1 MRKIVFIVCGAAAL
15 MLHSGCE
22 RVDTCPGDNE
32 EGALPVSLE
41 DVALLLSEINIG
53 EEQLREV
60 SDAVSSSSENG
71 YDEEY
76 TMRDL
81 FSCPGAG
88 VGDSSIPGKLKSGE
102 SGYRSPMRDMIREH
116 LLSGTSVLSKSMPKK
131 REAFT
136 SSVDVFLKALESSD
150 IQIYWPFSEEWD
162 GESLPVITFDPCDGS
177 ETNIGYR
184 AVDDGSGVRTVE
196 EVIVDERF
204 ASEYPEIA
212 ARYYGKLAQTSA
224 NGVVALNTMLAQD
237 GFVVYVP
244 KHTVVERPIQLV
256 NIFRSDVDTMANRRI
271 LFIVEENAEARL
283 LVCDHSIDDVKFFS
297 NQVIEIFAGA
307 NARADYYDLEE
318 SSVSTT
324 RFSNLFVRQ
333 EAHSSVVVNGV
344 TLTNGLTRNNYFVS
358 LEGEGADLSLC
369 GMSVLDKE
377 QQLDTYSLVHHKVPH
392 CTCNE
397 LFKNVLND
405 RAIGAFSGR
414 ILVEQGADKTEA
426 YQTNRNLC
434 ATRECRMYSKPQLEI
449 YADDVKCSHGMST
462 GQLDENALF
471 YMQSRGIS
479 RDEARMLL
487 SVAFTSDVIEH
498 VRLEALKDR
507 LHKLVE
513 KRFRGELAK
522 CAGCRICK

>member
-41 DVALLLSEINIG
+41 DVALLLTEINIG

-116 LLSGTSVLSKSMPKK
+116 LLSGASVLSKSMPKK

-150 IQIYWPFSEEWD
+150 IQIYWPFSEDWD

-204 ASEYPEIA
+204 ASEYPVWVVNRNDDAGFTSLEMLRRQDPEWGTGGGSVIVKLQTLPSARA
-212 ARYYGKLAQTSA
+212 ASSDTPVRTLILKDF
-224 NGVVALNTMLAQD
+224 TMLRNYD
-237 GFVVYVP
+237 P
-244 KHTVVERPIQLV
+244 W
-256 NIFRSDVDTMANRRI
+256 
-271 LFIVEENAEARL
+271 
-283 LVCDHSIDDVKFFS
+283 
-297 NQVIEIFAGA
+297 FAGA
-307 NARADYYDLEE
+307 SEFFVKIG
-318 SSVSTT
+318 SVEDFTAS
-324 RFSNLFVRQ
+324 
-333 EAHSSVVVNGV
+333 
-344 TLTNGLTRNNYFVS
+344 
-358 LEGEGADLSLC
+358 
-369 GMSVLDKE
+369 
-377 QQLDTYSLVHHKVPH
+377 
-392 CTCNE
+392 
-397 LFKNVLND
+397 
-405 RAIGAFSGR
+405 
-414 ILVEQGADKTEA
+414 TEA
-426 YQTNRNLC
+426 ELKLYNPAVTDFMIVVKRK
-434 ATRECRMYSKPQLEI
+434 YVGKPRPFNAVLVSEWTDQLEKCALMI
-449 YADDVKCSHGMST
+449 TEDDGGTRTSWKCSAVVKVASKSYGFEINLPFNT
-462 GQLDENALF
+462 RDDIVWRGQL
-471 YMQSRGIS
+471 SR
-479 RDEARMLL
+479 RY
-487 SVAFTSDVIEH
+487 
-498 VRLEALKDR
+498 LEANDCVTGHFGDVDLTFEIR
-507 LHKLVE
+507 E
-513 KRFRGELAK
+513 YPS
-522 CAGCRICK
+522 

>member
-116 LLSGTSVLSKSMPKK
+116 LLSGASVLSKSMPKK

-150 IQIYWPFSEEWD
+150 IQIYWPFSEDWD

-204 ASEYPEIA
+204 ASEYPVWVVNRNDDAGFTSLEMLRRQDPEWGTGGGSVIVKLQTLPSARA
-212 ARYYGKLAQTSA
+212 ASSDTPVRTLILKDF
-224 NGVVALNTMLAQD
+224 TMLRNYD
-237 GFVVYVP
+237 P
-244 KHTVVERPIQLV
+244 W
-256 NIFRSDVDTMANRRI
+256 
-271 LFIVEENAEARL
+271 
-283 LVCDHSIDDVKFFS
+283 
-297 NQVIEIFAGA
+297 FAGA
-307 NARADYYDLEE
+307 SEFFVKIGSVEDFTASTEVELKLYNPAVTDFMIVVKRKYVGKPRPFNAVL
-318 SSVSTT
+318 VSEWT
-324 RFSNLFVRQ
+324 
-333 EAHSSVVVNGV
+333 
-344 TLTNGLTRNNYFVS
+344 
-358 LEGEGADLSLC
+358 D
-369 GMSVLDKE
+369 
-377 QQLDTYSLVHHKVPH
+377 
-392 CTCNE
+392 
-397 LFKNVLND
+397 
-405 RAIGAFSGR
+405 
-414 ILVEQGADKTEA
+414 
-426 YQTNRNLC
+426 
-434 ATRECRMYSKPQLEI
+434 QLEKCALMI
-449 YADDVKCSHGMST
+449 TEDDGGTRTSWKCSAVVKVASKSYGFEINLPFNT
-462 GQLDENALF
+462 RDDIVWRGQL
-471 YMQSRGIS
+471 SR
-479 RDEARMLL
+479 RY
-487 SVAFTSDVIEH
+487 
-498 VRLEALKDR
+498 LEANDCVTGHFGDVDLTFEIR
-507 LHKLVE
+507 E
-513 KRFRGELAK
+513 YPS
-522 CAGCRICK
+522 

>member
-116 LLSGTSVLSKSMPKK
+116 LLSGASVLSKSMPKK

-150 IQIYWPFSEEWD
+150 IQIYWPFSEDWD

-204 ASEYPEIA
+204 ASEYPVWVVNRNDDAGFTSLEMLRRQDPEWGTGGGSVIVKPQTLPSARA
-212 ARYYGKLAQTSA
+212 ASSDTPVRTLILKDF
-224 NGVVALNTMLAQD
+224 TMLRNYD
-237 GFVVYVP
+237 P
-244 KHTVVERPIQLV
+244 W
-256 NIFRSDVDTMANRRI
+256 
-271 LFIVEENAEARL
+271 
-283 LVCDHSIDDVKFFS
+283 
-297 NQVIEIFAGA
+297 FAGA
-307 NARADYYDLEE
+307 SEFFVKIG
-318 SSVSTT
+318 SVEDFTAS
-324 RFSNLFVRQ
+324 
-333 EAHSSVVVNGV
+333 
-344 TLTNGLTRNNYFVS
+344 
-358 LEGEGADLSLC
+358 
-369 GMSVLDKE
+369 
-377 QQLDTYSLVHHKVPH
+377 
-392 CTCNE
+392 
-397 LFKNVLND
+397 
-405 RAIGAFSGR
+405 
-414 ILVEQGADKTEA
+414 TEA
-426 YQTNRNLC
+426 ELKLYNPAVTDFMIVVKRK
-434 ATRECRMYSKPQLEI
+434 YVGKPRPFNAVLVSEWTDQLEKCALMI
-449 YADDVKCSHGMST
+449 TEDDGGTRTSWKCSAVVKVESKSYGFEINLPFNT
-462 GQLDENALF
+462 RDDIVWRGQL
-471 YMQSRGIS
+471 SR
-479 RDEARMLL
+479 RY
-487 SVAFTSDVIEH
+487 
-498 VRLEALKDR
+498 LEANDCVTGHFGDVDLTFEIR
-507 LHKLVE
+507 E
-513 KRFRGELAK
+513 YPS
-522 CAGCRICK
+522 

>member
-1 MRKIVFIVCGAAAL
+1 MRKIVFIVCWAAAL

-116 LLSGTSVLSKSMPKK
+116 LLSGASVLSKSMPKK

-150 IQIYWPFSEEWD
+150 IQIYWPFSEDWD

-204 ASEYPEIA
+204 ASEYPVWVVNRNDDAGFTSLEMLRRQDPEWGTGGGSVIVKLQTLPSARA
-212 ARYYGKLAQTSA
+212 ASSDTPVRTLILKDF
-224 NGVVALNTMLAQD
+224 TMLRNYD
-237 GFVVYVP
+237 P
-244 KHTVVERPIQLV
+244 W
-256 NIFRSDVDTMANRRI
+256 
-271 LFIVEENAEARL
+271 
-283 LVCDHSIDDVKFFS
+283 
-297 NQVIEIFAGA
+297 FAGA
-307 NARADYYDLEE
+307 SEFFVKIG
-318 SSVSTT
+318 SVEDFTAS
-324 RFSNLFVRQ
+324 
-333 EAHSSVVVNGV
+333 
-344 TLTNGLTRNNYFVS
+344 
-358 LEGEGADLSLC
+358 
-369 GMSVLDKE
+369 
-377 QQLDTYSLVHHKVPH
+377 
-392 CTCNE
+392 
-397 LFKNVLND
+397 
-405 RAIGAFSGR
+405 
-414 ILVEQGADKTEA
+414 TEA
-426 YQTNRNLC
+426 ELKLYNPAVTDFMIVVKRK
-434 ATRECRMYSKPQLEI
+434 YVGKPRPFNAVLVSEWTDQLEKCALMI
-449 YADDVKCSHGMST
+449 TEDDGGTRTSWKCSAVVKVASKSYGFEINLPFNT
-462 GQLDENALF
+462 RDDIVWRGQL
-471 YMQSRGIS
+471 SR
-479 RDEARMLL
+479 RY
-487 SVAFTSDVIEH
+487 
-498 VRLEALKDR
+498 LEANDCVTGHFGDVDLTFEIR
-507 LHKLVE
+507 E
-513 KRFRGELAK
+513 YPS
-522 CAGCRICK
+522 

>member
-116 LLSGTSVLSKSMPKK
+116 LLSGASVLSKSMPKK

-150 IQIYWPFSEEWD
+150 IQIYWPFSEDWD

-204 ASEYPEIA
+204 ASEYPVWVVNRNDDAGFTSLEMLRRQDPEWGTGGGSVIVKLQTLPSARA
-212 ARYYGKLAQTSA
+212 ASSDTPVRTLILKDF
-224 NGVVALNTMLAQD
+224 TMLRNYD
-237 GFVVYVP
+237 P
-244 KHTVVERPIQLV
+244 W
-256 NIFRSDVDTMANRRI
+256 
-271 LFIVEENAEARL
+271 
-283 LVCDHSIDDVKFFS
+283 
-297 NQVIEIFAGA
+297 FAGA
-307 NARADYYDLEE
+307 SEFFVKTG
-318 SSVSTT
+318 SVEDFTAS
-324 RFSNLFVRQ
+324 
-333 EAHSSVVVNGV
+333 
-344 TLTNGLTRNNYFVS
+344 
-358 LEGEGADLSLC
+358 
-369 GMSVLDKE
+369 
-377 QQLDTYSLVHHKVPH
+377 
-392 CTCNE
+392 
-397 LFKNVLND
+397 
-405 RAIGAFSGR
+405 
-414 ILVEQGADKTEA
+414 TEA
-426 YQTNRNLC
+426 ELKLYNPAVTDFMIVVKRK
-434 ATRECRMYSKPQLEI
+434 YVGKPRPFNAVLVSEWTDQLEKCALMI
-449 YADDVKCSHGMST
+449 TEDDGGTRTSWKCSAVVKVASKSYGFEINLPFNT
-462 GQLDENALF
+462 RDDIVWRGQL
-471 YMQSRGIS
+471 SR
-479 RDEARMLL
+479 RY
-487 SVAFTSDVIEH
+487 
-498 VRLEALKDR
+498 LEANDCVTGHFGDVDLTFEIR
-507 LHKLVE
+507 E
-513 KRFRGELAK
+513 YPS
-522 CAGCRICK
+522 

>member
-116 LLSGTSVLSKSMPKK
+116 LLSGASVLSKSMPKK

-150 IQIYWPFSEEWD
+150 IQIYWPFSEDWD

-204 ASEYPEIA
+204 ASEYPVWIVNRNDDAGFTSLEMLRRQDPEWGTGGGSVIVKPQTLPSARA
-212 ARYYGKLAQTSA
+212 ASSDTPVRTLILKDF
-224 NGVVALNTMLAQD
+224 TMLRNYD
-237 GFVVYVP
+237 P
-244 KHTVVERPIQLV
+244 W
-256 NIFRSDVDTMANRRI
+256 
-271 LFIVEENAEARL
+271 
-283 LVCDHSIDDVKFFS
+283 
-297 NQVIEIFAGA
+297 FAGA
-307 NARADYYDLEE
+307 SEFFVKIG
-318 SSVSTT
+318 SVEDFTAS
-324 RFSNLFVRQ
+324 
-333 EAHSSVVVNGV
+333 
-344 TLTNGLTRNNYFVS
+344 
-358 LEGEGADLSLC
+358 
-369 GMSVLDKE
+369 
-377 QQLDTYSLVHHKVPH
+377 
-392 CTCNE
+392 
-397 LFKNVLND
+397 
-405 RAIGAFSGR
+405 
-414 ILVEQGADKTEA
+414 TEA
-426 YQTNRNLC
+426 ELKLYNPAVTDFMIVVKRK
-434 ATRECRMYSKPQLEI
+434 YVGKPRPFNAVLVSEWTDQLEKCALMI
-449 YADDVKCSHGMST
+449 TEDDGGTRTSWKCSAVVKVASKSYGFEINLPFNT
-462 GQLDENALF
+462 RDDIVWRGQL
-471 YMQSRGIS
+471 SR
-479 RDEARMLL
+479 RY
-487 SVAFTSDVIEH
+487 
-498 VRLEALKDR
+498 LEANDCVTGHFGDVDLTFEIR
-507 LHKLVE
+507 E
-513 KRFRGELAK
+513 YPS
-522 CAGCRICK
+522 

>member
-116 LLSGTSVLSKSMPKK
+116 LLSGASVLSKSMPKK

-150 IQIYWPFSEEWD
+150 IQIYWPFSEDWD

-204 ASEYPEIA
+204 ASEYPVWVVNRNDDAGFTSLEMLRRQDPEWGTGGGSVIVKPQTLPSARA
-212 ARYYGKLAQTSA
+212 ASSDTPVRTLILKDF
-224 NGVVALNTMLAQD
+224 TMLRNYD
-237 GFVVYVP
+237 P
-244 KHTVVERPIQLV
+244 W
-256 NIFRSDVDTMANRRI
+256 
-271 LFIVEENAEARL
+271 
-283 LVCDHSIDDVKFFS
+283 
-297 NQVIEIFAGA
+297 FAGA
-307 NARADYYDLEE
+307 SEFFVKIG
-318 SSVSTT
+318 SVEDFTAS
-324 RFSNLFVRQ
+324 
-333 EAHSSVVVNGV
+333 
-344 TLTNGLTRNNYFVS
+344 
-358 LEGEGADLSLC
+358 
-369 GMSVLDKE
+369 
-377 QQLDTYSLVHHKVPH
+377 
-392 CTCNE
+392 
-397 LFKNVLND
+397 
-405 RAIGAFSGR
+405 
-414 ILVEQGADKTEA
+414 TEA
-426 YQTNRNLC
+426 ELKLYNPAVTDFMIVVKRK
-434 ATRECRMYSKPQLEI
+434 YVGKPRPFNAVLVSEWTDQLEKCALMI
-449 YADDVKCSHGMST
+449 TEDDGGTRTSWKCSAVVKVASKSYGFEINLPFNT
-462 GQLDENALF
+462 RDDIVWRGQL
-471 YMQSRGIS
+471 SRRYLETNDCVTGH
-479 RDEARMLL
+479 
-487 SVAFTSDVIEH
+487 FGDVDLTFEIREYPS
-498 VRLEALKDR
+498 
-507 LHKLVE
+507 
-513 KRFRGELAK
+513 
-522 CAGCRICK
+522 

>member
-116 LLSGTSVLSKSMPKK
+116 LLSGASVLSKSMPKK

-150 IQIYWPFSEEWD
+150 IQIYWPFSEDWD

-204 ASEYPEIA
+204 ASEYPVWVVNRNDDAGFTSLEMLRRQDPEWGTGGGSVIVKLQTLPSARA
-212 ARYYGKLAQTSA
+212 ASSDAPVRTLILKDF
-224 NGVVALNTMLAQD
+224 TMLRNYD
-237 GFVVYVP
+237 P
-244 KHTVVERPIQLV
+244 W
-256 NIFRSDVDTMANRRI
+256 
-271 LFIVEENAEARL
+271 
-283 LVCDHSIDDVKFFS
+283 
-297 NQVIEIFAGA
+297 FAGA
-307 NARADYYDLEE
+307 SEFFVKIG
-318 SSVSTT
+318 SVEDFTAS
-324 RFSNLFVRQ
+324 
-333 EAHSSVVVNGV
+333 
-344 TLTNGLTRNNYFVS
+344 
-358 LEGEGADLSLC
+358 
-369 GMSVLDKE
+369 
-377 QQLDTYSLVHHKVPH
+377 
-392 CTCNE
+392 
-397 LFKNVLND
+397 
-405 RAIGAFSGR
+405 
-414 ILVEQGADKTEA
+414 TEA
-426 YQTNRNLC
+426 ELKLYNPAVTDFMIVVKRK
-434 ATRECRMYSKPQLEI
+434 YVGKPRPFNAVLVSEWTDQLEKCALMI
-449 YADDVKCSHGMST
+449 TEDDGGTRTSWKCSAVVKVASKSYGFEINLPFNT
-462 GQLDENALF
+462 RDDIVWRGQL
-471 YMQSRGIS
+471 SR
-479 RDEARMLL
+479 RY
-487 SVAFTSDVIEH
+487 
-498 VRLEALKDR
+498 LEANDCVTGHFGDVDLTFEIR
-507 LHKLVE
+507 E
-513 KRFRGELAK
+513 YPS
-522 CAGCRICK
+522 

>member
-41 DVALLLSEINIG
+41 DVALLLTEINIG

-116 LLSGTSVLSKSMPKK
+116 LLSGASVLSKSMPKK

-150 IQIYWPFSEEWD
+150 IQIYWPFSEDWD

-204 ASEYPEIA
+204 ASEYPVWVVNRNDDAGFTSLEMLRRQDPEWGTGGGSVIVKPQTLPSARA
-212 ARYYGKLAQTSA
+212 ASSDTPVRTLILKDF
-224 NGVVALNTMLAQD
+224 TMLRNYD
-237 GFVVYVP
+237 P
-244 KHTVVERPIQLV
+244 W
-256 NIFRSDVDTMANRRI
+256 
-271 LFIVEENAEARL
+271 
-283 LVCDHSIDDVKFFS
+283 
-297 NQVIEIFAGA
+297 FAGA
-307 NARADYYDLEE
+307 SEFFVKIG
-318 SSVSTT
+318 SVEDFTAS
-324 RFSNLFVRQ
+324 
-333 EAHSSVVVNGV
+333 
-344 TLTNGLTRNNYFVS
+344 
-358 LEGEGADLSLC
+358 
-369 GMSVLDKE
+369 
-377 QQLDTYSLVHHKVPH
+377 
-392 CTCNE
+392 
-397 LFKNVLND
+397 
-405 RAIGAFSGR
+405 
-414 ILVEQGADKTEA
+414 TEA
-426 YQTNRNLC
+426 ELKLYNPAVTDFMIVVKRK
-434 ATRECRMYSKPQLEI
+434 YVGKPRPFNAVLVSEWTDQLEKCALMI
-449 YADDVKCSHGMST
+449 TEDDGGTRTSWKCSAVVKVASKSYGFEINLPFNT
-462 GQLDENALF
+462 RDDIVWRGQL
-471 YMQSRGIS
+471 SR
-479 RDEARMLL
+479 RY
-487 SVAFTSDVIEH
+487 
-498 VRLEALKDR
+498 LEANDCVTGHFGDVDLTFEIR
-507 LHKLVE
+507 E
-513 KRFRGELAK
+513 YPS
-522 CAGCRICK
+522 

>member
-116 LLSGTSVLSKSMPKK
+116 LLSGASVLSKSMPKK

-150 IQIYWPFSEEWD
+150 IQIYWPFSEDWD

-204 ASEYPEIA
+204 ASEYPVWVVNRNDDAGFTSLEMLRRQDPEWGTGGGSVIVKPQTLPSARA
-212 ARYYGKLAQTSA
+212 ASSDTPVRTLILKDF
-224 NGVVALNTMLAQD
+224 TMLRNYD
-237 GFVVYVP
+237 P
-244 KHTVVERPIQLV
+244 W
-256 NIFRSDVDTMANRRI
+256 
-271 LFIVEENAEARL
+271 
-283 LVCDHSIDDVKFFS
+283 
-297 NQVIEIFAGA
+297 FAGA
-307 NARADYYDLEE
+307 SEFFVKIG
-318 SSVSTT
+318 SVEDFTAS
-324 RFSNLFVRQ
+324 
-333 EAHSSVVVNGV
+333 
-344 TLTNGLTRNNYFVS
+344 
-358 LEGEGADLSLC
+358 
-369 GMSVLDKE
+369 
-377 QQLDTYSLVHHKVPH
+377 
-392 CTCNE
+392 
-397 LFKNVLND
+397 
-405 RAIGAFSGR
+405 
-414 ILVEQGADKTEA
+414 TEA
-426 YQTNRNLC
+426 ELKLYNPAVTDFMIVVKRK
-434 ATRECRMYSKPQLEI
+434 YVGKPRPFNAVLVSEWADQLEKCALMI
-449 YADDVKCSHGMST
+449 TEDDGGTRTSWKCSAVVKVASKSYGFEINLPFNT
-462 GQLDENALF
+462 RDDIVWRGQL
-471 YMQSRGIS
+471 SR
-479 RDEARMLL
+479 RY
-487 SVAFTSDVIEH
+487 
-498 VRLEALKDR
+498 LEANDCVTGHFGDVDLTFEIR
-507 LHKLVE
+507 E
-513 KRFRGELAK
+513 YPS
-522 CAGCRICK
+522 

>member
-32 EGALPVSLE
+32 EDALPVSLE

-116 LLSGTSVLSKSMPKK
+116 LLSGASVLSKSMPKK

-150 IQIYWPFSEEWD
+150 IQIYWPFSEDWD

-204 ASEYPEIA
+204 ASEYPVWVVNRNDDAGFTSLEMLRRQDPEWGTGGGSVIVKPKTLPSARA
-212 ARYYGKLAQTSA
+212 ASSDTPVRTLILKDF
-224 NGVVALNTMLAQD
+224 TMLRNYD
-237 GFVVYVP
+237 P
-244 KHTVVERPIQLV
+244 W
-256 NIFRSDVDTMANRRI
+256 
-271 LFIVEENAEARL
+271 
-283 LVCDHSIDDVKFFS
+283 
-297 NQVIEIFAGA
+297 FAGA
-307 NARADYYDLEE
+307 SEFFVKIG
-318 SSVSTT
+318 SVEDFTAS
-324 RFSNLFVRQ
+324 
-333 EAHSSVVVNGV
+333 
-344 TLTNGLTRNNYFVS
+344 
-358 LEGEGADLSLC
+358 
-369 GMSVLDKE
+369 
-377 QQLDTYSLVHHKVPH
+377 
-392 CTCNE
+392 
-397 LFKNVLND
+397 
-405 RAIGAFSGR
+405 
-414 ILVEQGADKTEA
+414 TEA
-426 YQTNRNLC
+426 ELKLYNPAVTDFMIVVKRK
-434 ATRECRMYSKPQLEI
+434 YVGKPRPFNAVLVSEWTDQLEKCALMI
-449 YADDVKCSHGMST
+449 TEDDGGTRTSWKCSAVVKVASKSYGFEINLPFNT
-462 GQLDENALF
+462 RDDIVWRGQL
-471 YMQSRGIS
+471 SR
-479 RDEARMLL
+479 RY
-487 SVAFTSDVIEH
+487 
-498 VRLEALKDR
+498 LEANDCVTGHFGDVDLTFEIR
-507 LHKLVE
+507 E
-513 KRFRGELAK
+513 YPS
-522 CAGCRICK
+522 

>member
-150 IQIYWPFSEEWD
+150 IQIYWPFSEDWD
-162 GESLPVITFDPCDGS
+162 GESFPVITFDPCDGS

-204 ASEYPEIA
+204 ASEYPVWVVNRNDDAGFTSLEMLRRQDPEWGTGGGSVIVKLQTLPSARA
-212 ARYYGKLAQTSA
+212 ASSDTPVRTLILKDF
-224 NGVVALNTMLAQD
+224 TMLRNYD
-237 GFVVYVP
+237 P
-244 KHTVVERPIQLV
+244 W
-256 NIFRSDVDTMANRRI
+256 
-271 LFIVEENAEARL
+271 
-283 LVCDHSIDDVKFFS
+283 
-297 NQVIEIFAGA
+297 FAGA
-307 NARADYYDLEE
+307 SEFFVKIG
-318 SSVSTT
+318 SVEDFTAS
-324 RFSNLFVRQ
+324 
-333 EAHSSVVVNGV
+333 
-344 TLTNGLTRNNYFVS
+344 
-358 LEGEGADLSLC
+358 
-369 GMSVLDKE
+369 
-377 QQLDTYSLVHHKVPH
+377 
-392 CTCNE
+392 
-397 LFKNVLND
+397 
-405 RAIGAFSGR
+405 
-414 ILVEQGADKTEA
+414 TEA
-426 YQTNRNLC
+426 ELKLYNPAVTDFMIVVKRK
-434 ATRECRMYSKPQLEI
+434 YVGKPRPFNAVLVSEWTDQLEKCALMI
-449 YADDVKCSHGMST
+449 TEDDGGTRTSWKCSAVVKVASKSYGFEINLPFNT
-462 GQLDENALF
+462 RDDIVWRGQL
-471 YMQSRGIS
+471 SR
-479 RDEARMLL
+479 RY
-487 SVAFTSDVIEH
+487 
-498 VRLEALKDR
+498 LEANDCVTGHFGDVDLTFEIR
-507 LHKLVE
+507 E
-513 KRFRGELAK
+513 YPS
-522 CAGCRICK
+522 

>member
-41 DVALLLSEINIG
+41 DVALLLTEINIG

-116 LLSGTSVLSKSMPKK
+116 LLSGASVLSKSMPKK

-150 IQIYWPFSEEWD
+150 IQIYWPFSEDWD

-204 ASEYPEIA
+204 ASEYPVWIVNRNDDAGFTSLEMLRRQDPEWGTGGGSVIVKPQTLPSARA
-212 ARYYGKLAQTSA
+212 ASSDTPVRTLILKDF
-224 NGVVALNTMLAQD
+224 TMLRNYD
-237 GFVVYVP
+237 P
-244 KHTVVERPIQLV
+244 W
-256 NIFRSDVDTMANRRI
+256 
-271 LFIVEENAEARL
+271 
-283 LVCDHSIDDVKFFS
+283 
-297 NQVIEIFAGA
+297 FAGA
-307 NARADYYDLEE
+307 SEFFVKIG
-318 SSVSTT
+318 SVEDFTAS
-324 RFSNLFVRQ
+324 
-333 EAHSSVVVNGV
+333 
-344 TLTNGLTRNNYFVS
+344 
-358 LEGEGADLSLC
+358 
-369 GMSVLDKE
+369 
-377 QQLDTYSLVHHKVPH
+377 
-392 CTCNE
+392 
-397 LFKNVLND
+397 
-405 RAIGAFSGR
+405 
-414 ILVEQGADKTEA
+414 TEA
-426 YQTNRNLC
+426 ELKLYNPAVTDFMIVVKRK
-434 ATRECRMYSKPQLEI
+434 YVGKPRPFNAVLVSEWTDQLEKCALMI
-449 YADDVKCSHGMST
+449 TEDDGGTRTSWKCSAVVKVASKSYGFEINLPFNT
-462 GQLDENALF
+462 RDDIVWRGQL
-471 YMQSRGIS
+471 SR
-479 RDEARMLL
+479 RY
-487 SVAFTSDVIEH
+487 
-498 VRLEALKDR
+498 LEANDCVTGHFGDVDLTFEIR
-507 LHKLVE
+507 E
-513 KRFRGELAK
+513 YPS
-522 CAGCRICK
+522 

>member
-116 LLSGTSVLSKSMPKK
+116 LLSGASVLSKSMPKK

-150 IQIYWPFSEEWD
+150 IQIYWPFSENWD

-204 ASEYPEIA
+204 ASEYPVWVVNRNDDAGFTSLEMLRRQDPEWGTGGGSVIVKPQTLPSARA
-212 ARYYGKLAQTSA
+212 ASSDTPVRTLILKDF
-224 NGVVALNTMLAQD
+224 TMLRNYD
-237 GFVVYVP
+237 P
-244 KHTVVERPIQLV
+244 W
-256 NIFRSDVDTMANRRI
+256 
-271 LFIVEENAEARL
+271 
-283 LVCDHSIDDVKFFS
+283 
-297 NQVIEIFAGA
+297 FAGA
-307 NARADYYDLEE
+307 SEFFVKIG
-318 SSVSTT
+318 SVEDFTAS
-324 RFSNLFVRQ
+324 
-333 EAHSSVVVNGV
+333 
-344 TLTNGLTRNNYFVS
+344 
-358 LEGEGADLSLC
+358 
-369 GMSVLDKE
+369 
-377 QQLDTYSLVHHKVPH
+377 
-392 CTCNE
+392 
-397 LFKNVLND
+397 
-405 RAIGAFSGR
+405 
-414 ILVEQGADKTEA
+414 TEA
-426 YQTNRNLC
+426 ELKLYNPAVTDFMIVVKRK
-434 ATRECRMYSKPQLEI
+434 YVGKPRPFNAVLVSEWTDQLEKCALMI
-449 YADDVKCSHGMST
+449 TEDDGGTRTSWKCSAVVKVASKSYGFEINLPFNT
-462 GQLDENALF
+462 RDDIVWRGQL
-471 YMQSRGIS
+471 SR
-479 RDEARMLL
+479 RY
-487 SVAFTSDVIEH
+487 
-498 VRLEALKDR
+498 LEANDCVTGHFGDVDLTFEIR
-507 LHKLVE
+507 E
-513 KRFRGELAK
+513 YPS
-522 CAGCRICK
+522 

>member
-1 MRKIVFIVCGAAAL
+1 MRKIVFIVCWAAAL

-116 LLSGTSVLSKSMPKK
+116 LLSGASVLSKSMPKK

-150 IQIYWPFSEEWD
+150 IQIYWPFSEDWD

-204 ASEYPEIA
+204 ASEYPVWVVNRNDDAGFTSLEMLRRQDPEWGTGGGSVIVKPQTLPSARA
-212 ARYYGKLAQTSA
+212 ASSDTPVRTLILKDF
-224 NGVVALNTMLAQD
+224 TMLRNYD
-237 GFVVYVP
+237 P
-244 KHTVVERPIQLV
+244 W
-256 NIFRSDVDTMANRRI
+256 
-271 LFIVEENAEARL
+271 
-283 LVCDHSIDDVKFFS
+283 
-297 NQVIEIFAGA
+297 FAGA
-307 NARADYYDLEE
+307 SEFFVKIG
-318 SSVSTT
+318 SVEDFTAS
-324 RFSNLFVRQ
+324 
-333 EAHSSVVVNGV
+333 
-344 TLTNGLTRNNYFVS
+344 
-358 LEGEGADLSLC
+358 
-369 GMSVLDKE
+369 
-377 QQLDTYSLVHHKVPH
+377 
-392 CTCNE
+392 
-397 LFKNVLND
+397 
-405 RAIGAFSGR
+405 
-414 ILVEQGADKTEA
+414 TEA
-426 YQTNRNLC
+426 ELKLYNPAVTDFMIVVKRK
-434 ATRECRMYSKPQLEI
+434 YVGKPRPFNAVLVSEWTDQLEKCALMI
-449 YADDVKCSHGMST
+449 TEDDGGTRTSWKCSAVVKVASKSYGFEINLPFNT
-462 GQLDENALF
+462 RDDIVWRGQL
-471 YMQSRGIS
+471 SR
-479 RDEARMLL
+479 RY
-487 SVAFTSDVIEH
+487 
-498 VRLEALKDR
+498 LEANDCVTGHFGDVDLTFEIR
-507 LHKLVE
+507 E
-513 KRFRGELAK
+513 YPS
-522 CAGCRICK
+522 

>member
-116 LLSGTSVLSKSMPKK
+116 LLSGASVLSKSMPKK

-204 ASEYPEIA
+204 ASEYPVWVVNRNDDAGFTSLEMLRRQDPEWGTGGGSVIVKPQTLPSARA
-212 ARYYGKLAQTSA
+212 ASSDTPVRTLILKDF
-224 NGVVALNTMLAQD
+224 TMLRNYD
-237 GFVVYVP
+237 P
-244 KHTVVERPIQLV
+244 W
-256 NIFRSDVDTMANRRI
+256 
-271 LFIVEENAEARL
+271 
-283 LVCDHSIDDVKFFS
+283 
-297 NQVIEIFAGA
+297 FAGA
-307 NARADYYDLEE
+307 SEFFVKIG
-318 SSVSTT
+318 SVEDFTAS
-324 RFSNLFVRQ
+324 
-333 EAHSSVVVNGV
+333 
-344 TLTNGLTRNNYFVS
+344 
-358 LEGEGADLSLC
+358 
-369 GMSVLDKE
+369 
-377 QQLDTYSLVHHKVPH
+377 
-392 CTCNE
+392 
-397 LFKNVLND
+397 
-405 RAIGAFSGR
+405 
-414 ILVEQGADKTEA
+414 TEA
-426 YQTNRNLC
+426 ELKLYNPAVTDFMIVVKRK
-434 ATRECRMYSKPQLEI
+434 YVGKPRPFNAVLVSEWTDQLEKCALMI
-449 YADDVKCSHGMST
+449 TEDDGGTRTSWKCSAVVKVASKSYGFEINLPFNT
-462 GQLDENALF
+462 RDDIVWRGQL
-471 YMQSRGIS
+471 SR
-479 RDEARMLL
+479 RY
-487 SVAFTSDVIEH
+487 
-498 VRLEALKDR
+498 LEANDCVTGHFGDVDLTFEIR
-507 LHKLVE
+507 E
-513 KRFRGELAK
+513 YPS
-522 CAGCRICK
+522 

>member
-116 LLSGTSVLSKSMPKK
+116 LLSGASVLSKSMPKK

-150 IQIYWPFSEEWD
+150 IQIYWPFSEDWD

-204 ASEYPEIA
+204 ASEYPVWVVNRNDDAGFTSLEMLRRQDPEWGTGGGSVIVKPKTLPSARA
-212 ARYYGKLAQTSA
+212 ASSDTPVRTLILKDF
-224 NGVVALNTMLAQD
+224 TMLRNYD
-237 GFVVYVP
+237 P
-244 KHTVVERPIQLV
+244 W
-256 NIFRSDVDTMANRRI
+256 
-271 LFIVEENAEARL
+271 
-283 LVCDHSIDDVKFFS
+283 
-297 NQVIEIFAGA
+297 FAGA
-307 NARADYYDLEE
+307 SEFFVKIG
-318 SSVSTT
+318 SVEDFTAS
-324 RFSNLFVRQ
+324 
-333 EAHSSVVVNGV
+333 
-344 TLTNGLTRNNYFVS
+344 
-358 LEGEGADLSLC
+358 
-369 GMSVLDKE
+369 
-377 QQLDTYSLVHHKVPH
+377 
-392 CTCNE
+392 
-397 LFKNVLND
+397 
-405 RAIGAFSGR
+405 
-414 ILVEQGADKTEA
+414 TEA
-426 YQTNRNLC
+426 ELKLYNPAVTDFMIVVKRK
-434 ATRECRMYSKPQLEI
+434 YVGKPRPFNAVLVSEWTDQLEKCALMI
-449 YADDVKCSHGMST
+449 TEDDGGTRTSWKCSAVVKVASKSYGFEINLPFNT
-462 GQLDENALF
+462 RDDIVWRGQL
-471 YMQSRGIS
+471 SR
-479 RDEARMLL
+479 RY
-487 SVAFTSDVIEH
+487 
-498 VRLEALKDR
+498 LEANDCVTGHFGDVDLTFEIR
-507 LHKLVE
+507 E
-513 KRFRGELAK
+513 YPS
-522 CAGCRICK
+522 

>member
-150 IQIYWPFSEEWD
+150 IQIYWPFSEDWD

-204 ASEYPEIA
+204 ASEYPVWVVNRNDDAGFTSLEMLRRQDPEWGTGGGSVIVKPQTLPSARA
-212 ARYYGKLAQTSA
+212 ASSDTPVRTLILKDF
-224 NGVVALNTMLAQD
+224 TMLRNYD
-237 GFVVYVP
+237 P
-244 KHTVVERPIQLV
+244 W
-256 NIFRSDVDTMANRRI
+256 
-271 LFIVEENAEARL
+271 
-283 LVCDHSIDDVKFFS
+283 
-297 NQVIEIFAGA
+297 FAGA
-307 NARADYYDLEE
+307 SEFFVKIG
-318 SSVSTT
+318 SVEDFTAS
-324 RFSNLFVRQ
+324 
-333 EAHSSVVVNGV
+333 
-344 TLTNGLTRNNYFVS
+344 
-358 LEGEGADLSLC
+358 
-369 GMSVLDKE
+369 
-377 QQLDTYSLVHHKVPH
+377 
-392 CTCNE
+392 
-397 LFKNVLND
+397 
-405 RAIGAFSGR
+405 
-414 ILVEQGADKTEA
+414 TEA
-426 YQTNRNLC
+426 ELKLYNPAVTDFMIVVKRK
-434 ATRECRMYSKPQLEI
+434 YVGKPRPFNAVLVSEWTDQLEKCALMI
-449 YADDVKCSHGMST
+449 TEDDGGTRTSWKCSAVVKVASKSYGFEINLPFNT
-462 GQLDENALF
+462 RDDIVWRGQL
-471 YMQSRGIS
+471 SR
-479 RDEARMLL
+479 RY
-487 SVAFTSDVIEH
+487 
-498 VRLEALKDR
+498 LEANDCVTGHFGDVDLTFEIR
-507 LHKLVE
+507 E
-513 KRFRGELAK
+513 YPS
-522 CAGCRICK
+522 

>member
-32 EGALPVSLE
+32 EDALPVSLE

-116 LLSGTSVLSKSMPKK
+116 LLSGASVLSKSMPKK

-150 IQIYWPFSEEWD
+150 IQIYWPFSEDWD

-204 ASEYPEIA
+204 ASEYPVWVVNRNDDAGFTSLEILRRQDPEWGTGGGSVIVKPKTLPSARA
-212 ARYYGKLAQTSA
+212 ASSDTPVRTLILKDF
-224 NGVVALNTMLAQD
+224 TMLRNYD
-237 GFVVYVP
+237 P
-244 KHTVVERPIQLV
+244 W
-256 NIFRSDVDTMANRRI
+256 
-271 LFIVEENAEARL
+271 
-283 LVCDHSIDDVKFFS
+283 
-297 NQVIEIFAGA
+297 FAGA
-307 NARADYYDLEE
+307 SEFFVKIG
-318 SSVSTT
+318 SVEDFTAS
-324 RFSNLFVRQ
+324 
-333 EAHSSVVVNGV
+333 
-344 TLTNGLTRNNYFVS
+344 
-358 LEGEGADLSLC
+358 
-369 GMSVLDKE
+369 
-377 QQLDTYSLVHHKVPH
+377 
-392 CTCNE
+392 
-397 LFKNVLND
+397 
-405 RAIGAFSGR
+405 
-414 ILVEQGADKTEA
+414 TEA
-426 YQTNRNLC
+426 ELKLYNPAVTDFMIVVKRK
-434 ATRECRMYSKPQLEI
+434 YVGKPRPFNAVLVSEWTDQLEKCALMI
-449 YADDVKCSHGMST
+449 TEDDGGTRTSWKCSAVVKVASKSYGFEINLPFNT
-462 GQLDENALF
+462 RDDIVWRGQL
-471 YMQSRGIS
+471 SR
-479 RDEARMLL
+479 RY
-487 SVAFTSDVIEH
+487 
-498 VRLEALKDR
+498 LEANDCVTGHFGDVDLTFEIR
-507 LHKLVE
+507 E
-513 KRFRGELAK
+513 YPS
-522 CAGCRICK
+522 

>member
-116 LLSGTSVLSKSMPKK
+116 LLSGASVLSKSMPKK

-204 ASEYPEIA
+204 ASEYPVWVVNRNDDAGFTSLEMLRRQDPEWGTGGGSVIVKLQTLPSARA
-212 ARYYGKLAQTSA
+212 ASSDTPVRTLILKDF
-224 NGVVALNTMLAQD
+224 TMLRNYD
-237 GFVVYVP
+237 P
-244 KHTVVERPIQLV
+244 W
-256 NIFRSDVDTMANRRI
+256 
-271 LFIVEENAEARL
+271 
-283 LVCDHSIDDVKFFS
+283 
-297 NQVIEIFAGA
+297 FAGA
-307 NARADYYDLEE
+307 SEFFVKIG
-318 SSVSTT
+318 SVEDFTAS
-324 RFSNLFVRQ
+324 
-333 EAHSSVVVNGV
+333 
-344 TLTNGLTRNNYFVS
+344 
-358 LEGEGADLSLC
+358 
-369 GMSVLDKE
+369 
-377 QQLDTYSLVHHKVPH
+377 
-392 CTCNE
+392 
-397 LFKNVLND
+397 
-405 RAIGAFSGR
+405 
-414 ILVEQGADKTEA
+414 TEA
-426 YQTNRNLC
+426 ELKLYNPAVTDFMIVVKRK
-434 ATRECRMYSKPQLEI
+434 YVGKPRPFNAVLVSEWTDQLEKCALMI
-449 YADDVKCSHGMST
+449 TEDDGGTRTSWKCSAVVKVASKSYGFEINLPFNT
-462 GQLDENALF
+462 RDDIVWRGQL
-471 YMQSRGIS
+471 SR
-479 RDEARMLL
+479 RY
-487 SVAFTSDVIEH
+487 
-498 VRLEALKDR
+498 LEANDCVTGHFGDVDLTFEIR
-507 LHKLVE
+507 E
-513 KRFRGELAK
+513 YPS
-522 CAGCRICK
+522 

>member
-116 LLSGTSVLSKSMPKK
+116 LLSGASVLSKSMPKK

-150 IQIYWPFSEEWD
+150 IQIYWPFSEDWD

-204 ASEYPEIA
+204 ASEYPVWVVNRNDDAGFTSLEMLRRQDPEWGTGGGSVIVKPQTLPSARA
-212 ARYYGKLAQTSA
+212 ASSDTPVRTLILKDF
-224 NGVVALNTMLAQD
+224 TMLRNYD
-237 GFVVYVP
+237 P
-244 KHTVVERPIQLV
+244 W
-256 NIFRSDVDTMANRRI
+256 
-271 LFIVEENAEARL
+271 
-283 LVCDHSIDDVKFFS
+283 
-297 NQVIEIFAGA
+297 FAGA
-307 NARADYYDLEE
+307 SEFFVKIG
-318 SSVSTT
+318 SVEDFTAS
-324 RFSNLFVRQ
+324 
-333 EAHSSVVVNGV
+333 
-344 TLTNGLTRNNYFVS
+344 
-358 LEGEGADLSLC
+358 
-369 GMSVLDKE
+369 
-377 QQLDTYSLVHHKVPH
+377 
-392 CTCNE
+392 
-397 LFKNVLND
+397 
-405 RAIGAFSGR
+405 
-414 ILVEQGADKTEA
+414 TEA
-426 YQTNRNLC
+426 ELKLYNPAVTDFMIVVKRK
-434 ATRECRMYSKPQLEI
+434 YVGKPRPFNAVLVSEWTDQLEKCALMI
-449 YADDVKCSHGMST
+449 TEDDGGTRTSWKCSAVVKVASKSYGFEINLPFNT
-462 GQLDENALF
+462 RDDIVWRGQL
-471 YMQSRGIS
+471 SR
-479 RDEARMLL
+479 RY
-487 SVAFTSDVIEH
+487 
-498 VRLEALKDR
+498 LEANDCVTGHFGDVDLTFEIR
-507 LHKLVE
+507 E
-513 KRFRGELAK
+513 YPS
-522 CAGCRICK
+522 